1 MTENQRYQQAK
12 AVYAE
17 LGVDTDLALQE
28 MQDKKISIHCWQGDD
43 GIGFEVR
50 NASVNTGIM
59 ATGNFPGRARNAE
72 ELRADMSKAM
82 QLIPGKHKFNLHSIY
97 AETNGKKVE
106 RDELR
111 YEYFENWVAWAKEK
125 GIGLDFNPTIYNHV
139 NMKEGYSFSS
149 PDESIRKFWIRHTMA
164 CREIAARIG
173 KELGQKC
180 VNNIWISDGSKD
192 NCVNKAEL
200 RQNLKNSLDEIFK
213 VKYDPLHMVDA
224 LEPKLFGIG
233 TESFVVGSLE
243 FYLSYALLHHKLL
256 CLDMGHY
263 HPTELVSEKISSL
276 LTFMDELLLHVSRGV
291 RWDSDHVVTYTEEL
305 QNVFNEIQR
314 MQAFPKV
321 NIALD
326 FFDASIDR
334 VGAWVIGARNTLKA
348 ILVSFLEPTELL
360 RRVESAGD
368 WASRLAYLE
377 ECKSLPFG
385 VVWDRFCEMN
395 NVPVREKWIPE
406 MKEYEARVLALRQ
419 A

>member
-28 MQDKKISIHCWQGDD
+28 MQDKKISIHCWQGDV

-72 ELRADMSKAM
+72 ELRADISKAM

-192 NCVNKAEL
+192 N
-200 RQNLKNSLDEIFK
+200 
-213 VKYDPLHMVDA
+213 
-224 LEPKLFGIG
+224 
-233 TESFVVGSLE
+233 
-243 FYLSYALLHHKLL
+243 
-256 CLDMGHY
+256 
-263 HPTELVSEKISSL
+263 VSIK
-276 LTFMDELLLHVSRGV
+276 R
-291 RWDSDHVVTYTEEL
+291 
-305 QNVFNEIQR
+305 NC
-314 MQAFPKV
+314 
-321 NIALD
+321 
-326 FFDASIDR
+326 DR
-334 VGAWVIGARNTLKA
+334 T
-348 ILVSFLEPTELL
+348 
-360 RRVESAGD
+360 
-368 WASRLAYLE
+368 
-377 ECKSLPFG
+377 
-385 VVWDRFCEMN
+385 
-395 NVPVREKWIPE
+395 
-406 MKEYEARVLALRQ
+406 
-419 A
+419 